1 MGLQWFLVLE
11 FSEDDEE
18 DDDEKSSFS
27 KFGSN
32 ETYVG

>member
-1 MGLQWFLVLE
+1 MGLRWFLVLE
-11 FSEDDEE
+11 FSEDEEE

>member
-1 MGLQWFLVLE
+1 MGLRWFLVLE
-11 FSEDDEE
+11 FSEDDDE

-32 ETYVG
+32 ETNVG